1 MLWEQA
7 IQGYSDRAQMHFL
20 YNPSSVTADYSMSDS
35 SVGASL
41 LFPTGFNQTNLRVP
55 LNQQVEWSLLFD
67 RTYEIWGGYDSSGL
81 PINSIGPNGNDPA
94 VVGVL
99 ADIRQMQQFTGMNV
113 GYSTGNTTS
122 TAPTSTSIVGHQG
135 ILQLIPSYVYFG
147 DTNNLWF
154 YGYIS
159 AWDFTVTHWNQYM
172 VPMRCVIDVT
182 FTMLPTPTGP
192 TSKSFNKAIGVTLP
206 TVSVIPSA
214 GVSGR

>member
-1 MLWEQA
+1 MAGSNVTSIAQPPFDKRITTLAFPLQGGQFGTIQRGFMLWEQA

-99 ADIRQMQQFTGMNV
+99 AHIRQMQQFTAMNV
-113 GYSTGNTTS
+113 GYSAGNTTS
-122 TAPTSTSIVGHQG
+122 TAPTSTSIRRHEGS
-135 ILQLIPSYVYFG
+135 L
-147 DTNNLWF
+147 
-154 YGYIS
+154 
-159 AWDFTVTHWNQYM
+159 
-172 VPMRCVIDVT
+172 
-182 FTMLPTPTGP
+182 
-192 TSKSFNKAIGVTLP
+192 
-206 TVSVIPSA
+206 
-214 GVSGR
+214 